1 MNHSQWEYPMSL
13 GLSHPVPAPVPF
25 ANNFFLARQPIL
37 NRSQR
42 LVAYEL
48 LFRDAGER
56 NSAAITDDAEA
67 TATVI
72 AHASELG
79 MGQVVGDQLA
89 FVNVDT
95 VGLMSDFISFLP
107 NDKVILEILESV
119 HATPEVLARVSELKD
134 AGYKFALDDVVAES
148 EDVQKLQPLCD
159 VIKVDIKD
167 MQPGTL
173 PALAKVLKNPK
184 QKLLAEKVE
193 TMEEFQQCLQLGFEY
208 FQGYYFARP
217 VILSGKKITPS
228 QMTILR
234 LLEQLNADADSHTIE
249 RTVKH
254 DALITLNL
262 LRLVNTPAVGA
273 RYRINS
279 VGHALV
285 VLGRR
290 QLQRW
295 LQILLYVKSGQ
306 SQEFTSPLLQMATT
320 RGKTIE
326 LMMGKIRPGQRI
338 SADIGFTVGIMSLMD
353 TLFSIHMRDVLN
365 SVHVLDEVRAALLH
379 RAGDYG
385 AMLSLIEHLEMAAEG
400 PELSRM
406 LHQLQLSPAELY
418 AIQLAAFEW
427 VNEYAQSVH

>member
-1 MNHSQWEYPMSL
+1 MTI
-13 GLSHPVPAPVPF
+13 GLSQPVSTLPPY

-48 LFRDAGER
+48 LFRAAAER
-56 NSAAITDDAEA
+56 NTANVTDDAEA

-95 VGLMSDFISFLP
+95 VGLMSDFIRFLP
-107 NDKVILEILESV
+107 NERVILEILETV
-119 HATPEVLARVSELKD
+119 KATPEVLERVRELKR
-134 AGYKFALDDVVAES
+134 AGFKFALDDVVAAS
-148 EDVQKLQPLCD
+148 DDVQKLQPLCD

-173 PALAKVLKNPK
+173 PALARVLKNPG

-193 TMEEFQQCLQLGFEY
+193 TIEEFQQCMQLGFEY

-228 QMTILR
+228 QMTILH
-234 LLEQLNADADSHTIE
+234 LLDLLNADADSQAIE
-249 RTVKH
+249 RSVKH

-306 SQEFTSPLLQMATT
+306 TQEFTSPLLQMATT

-326 LMMGKIRPGQRI
+326 LMMEKLRPGQRI

-353 TLFSIHMRDVLN
+353 TLFSIRMRDVLE
-365 SVHVLDEVRAALLH
+365 SVNVLDEVRDALLH

-385 AMLSLIEHLEMAAEG
+385 GMLSLIEHIELASEG
-400 PELSRM
+400 PMLARM
-406 LHQLQLSPAELY
+406 LHQLHLSPAELY

-427 VNEYAQSVH
+427 VTEYTHGVQ

>member
-1 MNHSQWEYPMSL
+1 MTN
-13 GLSHPVPAPVPF
+13 GLSQPSQVPMAI
-25 ANNFFLARQPIL
+25 ANQFFLARQPIL
-37 NRSQR
+37 NRNQR

-48 LFRDAGER
+48 LFRNASER
-56 NSAAITDDAEA
+56 NEAHITDDAEA

-79 MGQVVGDQLA
+79 MDHVVGDQLA

-107 NDKVILEILESV
+107 NDKVILEILETV
-119 HATPEVLARVSELKD
+119 KATPEVLERVRELKR
-134 AGYKFALDDVVAES
+134 AGFKFALDDVVNES
-148 EDVQKLQPLCD
+148 DDVRKLKPLVD
-159 VIKVDIKD
+159 VIKIDIKD
-167 MQPGTL
+167 MQPERLDILARGIK
-173 PALAKVLKNPK
+173 PAPG

-193 TMEEFQQCLQLGFEY
+193 TMDEFRQCLSLGFEY

-228 QMTILR
+228 QMTILH
-234 LLEQLNADADSHTIE
+234 LLDLLNADADSKTIE
-249 RTVKH
+249 RSVKH

-279 VGHALV
+279 VGHALI

-295 LQILLYVKSGQ
+295 LQILLYVKAGQ
-306 SQEFTSPLLQMATT
+306 AQEFTSPLLQLATT

-326 LMMGKIRPGQRI
+326 LMVEKLRPGQRTC
-338 SADIGFTVGIMSLMD
+338 ADIGFTVGVMSLMD
-353 TLFSIHMRDVLN
+353 TLFSIRM
-365 SVHVLDEVRAALLH
+365 SEVLDSVNVLGEVREALLH
-379 RAGDYG
+379 RDGDYG
-385 AMLSLIEHLEMAAEG
+385 SMLSLIEHIEMADEG
-400 PELSRM
+400 PKLSEM
-406 LHQLQLSPAELY
+406 LHKLQLSPAELY
-418 AIQLAAFEW
+418 AIQLAAFDW
-427 VNEYAQSVH
+427 VNDYSHNVQ